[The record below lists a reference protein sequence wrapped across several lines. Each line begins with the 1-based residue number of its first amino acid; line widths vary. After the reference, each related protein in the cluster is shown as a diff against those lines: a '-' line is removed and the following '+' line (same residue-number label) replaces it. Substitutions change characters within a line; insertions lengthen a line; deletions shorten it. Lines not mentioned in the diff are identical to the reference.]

1 MEGILIAYEF
11 YTRDETGNVHLIG
24 ILPERRKDMERISD
38 KSIMNWIKKILGHVH
53 LENDIFFNQV
63 KIE

>member
-1 MEGILIAYEF
+1 MVAYEF
-11 YTRDETGNVHLIG
+11 YTTDDIGNTHLIG

-38 KSIMNWIKKILGHVH
+38 ESVMNWIKKVIGNGNIEDH
-53 LENDIFFNQV
+53 IFFHQV